1 MAQADKSNTTS
12 PSRRAV
18 MAGGA
23 AVSALAIIP
32 AMASAA
38 AGVDPIFEAIE
49 RQRRAEAAFAGAYDS
64 EEYRNAKHST
74 PATDALEARAGE
86 FGDAANKLYVALVKV
101 TPTTLAGCA
110 ALLRYLEAHEQL
122 YGANALLANHNHAKI
137 AARDL
142 LSRIAAM
149 LDAAVQS

>member
-1 MAQADKSNTTS
+1 MTS
-12 PSRRAV
+12 KTSRRAIN
-18 MAGGA
+18 AGA
-23 AVSALAIIP
+23 ACLPALAIIP
-32 AMASAA
+32 ATDVDAGAA
-38 AGVDPIFEAIE
+38 DPIFAAIE
-49 RQRRAEAAFAGAYDS
+49 KHRQAEAAFAGAYDN

-86 FGDAANKLYVALVKV
+86 FGVAEDKLYVALVKV

-110 ALLRYLEAHEQL
+110 ALLRYLEAHERSRGTEAL
-122 YGANALLANHNHAKI
+122 FANNNAKE

-149 LDAAVQS
+149 LDAAAPAA